1 MKTLEQIQK
10 SIDEISTKVK
20 WSVELTNKDRNK
32 MIKDLK
38 RLIEAKYYL
47 EHNPKESFIKSE
59 LNRLTRAVKILEKG
73 FREWLNNSPKAK
85 ELQNPKSK
93 YRKEVNITDMN
104 RQIKMLNFLL
114 EA

>member
-10 SIDEISTKVK
+10 SIDEISNKVK
-20 WSVELTNKDRNK
+20 SSVELPKKDRNK
-32 MIKDLK
+32 MSKDLK

-47 EHNPKESFIKSE
+47 EHEPRPCFVKGE
-59 LNRLTRAVKILEKG
+59 LKRLKRSVRILEEG
-73 FREWLNNSPKAK
+73 FGEWLNNTPKAK